1 MVAEKSPEQVK
12 DIVETF
18 ATSSADDW
26 INVDKVPHFF
36 LGILYG
42 AFLCLGG
49 FLSFM
54 LTGSISGIRFGTI
67 LGGALLD
74 LSISSMRSFKRGQ
87 SSALA
92 LKGEA
97 AKEHSEHHLDS
108 FGEELGVMYGF
119 E

>member
-36 LGILYG
+36 IGILY
-42 AFLCLGG
+42 
-49 FLSFM
+49 
-54 LTGSISGIRFGTI
+54 GIRFGTI

-74 LSISSMRSFKRGQ
+74 LSISSMRSFERGQ

-97 AKEHSEHHLDS
+97 
-108 FGEELGVMYGF
+108 GIT
-119 E
+119 